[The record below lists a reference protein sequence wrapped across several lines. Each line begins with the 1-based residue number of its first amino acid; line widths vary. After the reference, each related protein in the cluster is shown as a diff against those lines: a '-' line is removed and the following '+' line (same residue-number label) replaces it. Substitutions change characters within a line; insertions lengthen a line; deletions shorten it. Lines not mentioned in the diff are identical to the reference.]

1 MGIAMADV
9 SVVQETKPRKRGPGR
24 PKLDVTANRRVAFRV
39 TPAEER
45 LTNEILV
52 KLGYPDAKKF
62 FLAKLVET
70 AEEIAPEHE
79 ALLREIKKKT
89 ANSWELC
96 PKCGDLGELE
106 EHKKHPA
113 FRCSCG
119 NTWMVIDREKH
130 NNSKL
135 SRYRW

>member
-1 MGIAMADV
+1 MGVAMADAG
-9 SVVQETKPRKRGPGR
+9 VVQETNPPKRGRGR
-24 PKLDVTANRRVAFRV
+24 PKLEVTANRRVAFRV

-52 KLGYPDAKKF
+52 KLGYTDAKKF

-96 PKCGDLGELE
+96 PNCGELGEADAR
-106 EHKKHPA
+106 KKQT

-119 NTWMVIDREKH
+119 NTWMVIDRDKH
-130 NNSKL
+130 VHNKL